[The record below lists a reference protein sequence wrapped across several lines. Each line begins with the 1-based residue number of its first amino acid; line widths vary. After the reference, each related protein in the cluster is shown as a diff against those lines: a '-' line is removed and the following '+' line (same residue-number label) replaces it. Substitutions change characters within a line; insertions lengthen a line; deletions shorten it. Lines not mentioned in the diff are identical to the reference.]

1 MMRREQGF
9 LALSRRVAVRLRGI
23 LPRQV
28 RRAAG
33 EAEQGGE
40 VVRHGDNSNSSSSK
54 GRILDDRIVEVGR
67 GNCSIRIPPS
77 LGASQLQDAP
87 MKACRPAAQRRIPYT
102 MDRFYVHQRGQ
113 MLLAEGVLDSLIEEA
128 KLVDLIRCIML

>member
-1 MMRREQGF
+1 MG
-9 LALSRRVAVRLRGI
+9 GG
-23 LPRQV
+23 
-28 RRAAG
+28 AAG
-33 EAEQGGE
+33 EAEDEGE

-54 GRILDDRIVEVGR
+54 GRILDDRIVEVVR

-87 MKACRPAAQRRIPYT
+87 MKACRPVAQHQIPYT
-102 MDRFYVHQRGQ
+102 MDRFYVHQRDQ
-113 MLLAEGVLDSLIEEA
+113 MLLGAGVLDSPIEEA